1 MPPQVRRPW
10 GAGAHPPHHRQDGAA
25 LRALLLGAVAG
36 LIRRRKGLAAGG
48 FDVQVWLSTG
58 QAEPGVGEPSV
69 WGALQSEHVLGP
81 CGEKGEAAQLP
92 LQPSEG
98 STAFHNLLCSL

>member
-1 MPPQVRRPW
+1 M
-10 GAGAHPPHHRQDGAA
+10 
-25 LRALLLGAVAG
+25 
-36 LIRRRKGLAAGG
+36 
-48 FDVQVWLSTG
+48 
-58 QAEPGVGEPSV
+58 

-98 STAFHNLLCSL
+98 STAFHNLLCPLQDRPAGRGTSGRWWAWEVLGCVALTFCPRSWSGKSLMLNEKMPQPGVCAG